1 MVEFVARKAAMSKT
15 TVILN
20 PAAGRGSGAQ
30 LQPQVIEWLES
41 SGLDLEL
48 RTTDAP
54 GHARTLARQAAAA
67 DREVIIAVG
76 GDGTANEII
85 NGLMQAGTGPEGT
98 ALGILPIGTGND
110 FAFGAGIPMDLRE
123 ACQVVVRGGT
133 RLLDVGRITA
143 DDEEPLYFGNGAGVG
158 FDAMANIESRKIN
171 RLRGYL
177 LYLVAVIRT
186 LAYYYYAPE
195 TVIQIDDEEL
205 AQASLMVSVMN
216 GRRMG
221 GGFYMTPDSQMDDG
235 LLDLCIASKVDRA
248 KMVSWLPRFMRGTH
262 VTDPE
267 ITMAQ
272 GRKVTVI
279 SDSPWAAQADGEI
292 YGVGARR
299 YEIELFPQRLRLIC

>member
-1 MVEFVARKAAMSKT
+1 MSKT

-20 PAAGRGSGAQ
+20 PAAGRGAGAQ
-30 LQPQVIEWLES
+30 LAPQIIEWLES
-41 SGLDLEL
+41 NGLDFELLE
-48 RTTDAP
+48 TDAP
-54 GHARTLARQAAAA
+54 GHAKALAREAAAKG
-67 DREVIIAVG
+67 REALITVG
-76 GDGTANEII
+76 GDGTANEAI
-85 NGLMQAGTGPEGT
+85 NGLMQANTGPDGT
-98 ALGILPIGTGND
+98 ALGIVPIGTGND
-110 FAFGAGIPMDLRE
+110 FAFGAGLPLDLQE
-123 ACQVVVRGGT
+123 ACRVVARGGT
-133 RLLDVGRITA
+133 RLVDVGCIKA
-143 DDEEPLYFGNGAGVG
+143 DGEDPLYFGNGAGVG
-158 FDAMANIESRKIN
+158 FDAVANIESRKIK

-195 TVIQIDDEEL
+195 IAIQIDGEEL
-205 AQASLMVSVMN
+205 VQASLMVSVMN

-221 GGFYMTPDSQMDDG
+221 GAFYMTPDAQMDDG

-267 ITMAQ
+267 IRMTQ
-272 GRKVTVI
+272 GRKVTVV

-292 YGVGARR
+292 YGVGSRR